1 MRNFKYFDLNN
12 NGSVDP
18 QEFAKVIEKI
28 GIVIPT
34 KQDLMNLFN
43 LYDTD
48 HSGALD
54 YKEFSAMIFN
64 RPATAAGRGASPQ
77 KSSGP
82 VDVNELVTRLRNKL
96 AQRGARGIIG
106 LGRQFRIMDDNNSR
120 SLDIQEFSHAM
131 KDYMLGFTDAEIKT
145 LFHYF
150 DLDGSGSI
158 DYDEFI
164 RALRGPMSQFRQKL
178 VMQAF
183 NKLDRDH
190 SGVIDINDL
199 KGWYSAKKNPEVLSG
214 KKTEDQVLLEF
225 LETFEAHHNTH
236 NGTAPDHVVTKEEFL
251 EYYNNISASI
261 DNDQYFELMMNNS
274 WHMNSG
280 DKTYGKGWGS
290 AAPAGGKSLQQSFGN
305 QRVTQPNY
313 QHNPYQTSASNYG
326 SSPPRGSARGS
337 VRGGNAGQHPAHG
350 KPQNYSEQQ
359 LVDRFRAKLAARG
372 GRGILGLQ
380 RQFRIFD
387 DDESRDL
394 DMQEFKKAC
403 KDFRME
409 FSDPDIERLFR
420 IFDRDQSG
428 RISYDEFLR
437 GIRGEM
443 NQFRQG
449 LVKQAYNKLDRD
461 HNGVITLS
469 DIKQVYNAKKHPDV
483 RSGKKTEDEVLME
496 FLDTFEQAY
505 AVTHKGSNDDKV
517 TWDEFLEYYNNVSMS
532 IDNDEYFQLMMN
544 SAWNLDGSRVTKHG
558 WGGKY

>member
-1 MRNFKYFDLNN
+1 MENLKASFERELRNKLSQKATGLQSEESVLMKNFKYFDLNN

-54 YKEFSAMIFN
+54 YKEFSAMLFN
-64 RPATAAGRGASPQ
+64 RPATAAGRGGSPQ

-150 DLDGSGSI
+150 DLDGSGTV

-199 KGWYSAKKNPEVLSG
+199 KGWYNAKKNPEVLSG

-236 NGTAPDHVVTKEEFL
+236 NSTAPDHVVTKEEFL

-261 DNDQYFELMMNNS
+261 DND
-274 WHMNSG
+274 
-280 DKTYGKGWGS
+280 
-290 AAPAGGKSLQQSFGN
+290 
-305 QRVTQPNY
+305 
-313 QHNPYQTSASNYG
+313 
-326 SSPPRGSARGS
+326 
-337 VRGGNAGQHPAHG
+337 
-350 KPQNYSEQQ
+350 
-359 LVDRFRAKLAARG
+359 
-372 GRGILGLQ
+372 
-380 RQFRIFD
+380 
-387 DDESRDL
+387 
-394 DMQEFKKAC
+394 
-403 KDFRME
+403 
-409 FSDPDIERLFR
+409 
-420 IFDRDQSG
+420 
-428 RISYDEFLR
+428 
-437 GIRGEM
+437 
-443 NQFRQG
+443 
-449 LVKQAYNKLDRD
+449 
-461 HNGVITLS
+461 
-469 DIKQVYNAKKHPDV
+469 
-483 RSGKKTEDEVLME
+483 
-496 FLDTFEQAY
+496 
-505 AVTHKGSNDDKV
+505 
-517 TWDEFLEYYNNVSMS
+517 
-532 IDNDEYFQLMMN
+532 
-544 SAWNLDGSRVTKHG
+544 
-558 WGGKY
+558 